1 MCCYP
6 GHGYFYNLIY
16 IDLNCNTSLH
26 RIDFFGLFPFYIV
39 AWMIAGG
46 IHSSTEQDALAY
58 LRLFKL
64 FRLFR
69 LHRVI
74 TFFQAIKYSR
84 KISLVSYT
92 LIRNYSAAVFW
103 CHLWAC
109 IMYFISRQYSFDEEN
124 TWIGSMHADMTAFD
138 RYILSL
144 YWSVVT
150 VSSKNNTGIGG
161 GDNYCLLIIL

>member
-1 MCCYP
+1 MYP
-6 GHGYFYNLIY
+6 
-16 IDLNCNTSLH
+16 C
-26 RIDFFGLFPFYIV
+26 RIDFLGLFPFYIV
-39 AWMIAGG
+39 GWMIAMKMGAV
-46 IHSSTEQDALAY
+46 HSSTEPGELAY
-58 LRLFKL
+58 LRLLKL

-74 TFFQAIKYSR
+74 TFFQIIKYSR

-92 LIRNYSAAVFW
+92 LMRNFSAAVFW

-109 IMYFISRQYSFDEEN
+109 IMYFIARQHSFHEEN

-150 VSSKNNTGIGG
+150 VSNLNDTGIGEG
-161 GDNYCLLIIL
+161 TIVCSLLII

>member
-1 MCCYP
+1 MNP
-6 GHGYFYNLIY
+6 F
-16 IDLNCNTSLH
+16 
-26 RIDFFGLFPFYIV
+26 RIDFLGLFPFFIV
-39 AWMIAGG
+39 GWMIAGG

-69 LHRVI
+69 LHRVV
-74 TFFQAIKYSR
+74 TFFQIIKYSR
-84 KISLVSYT
+84 KMSLVSYT
-92 LIRNYSAAVFW
+92 LMRNYSASVFW

-109 IMYFISRQYSFDEEN
+109 IMYFIARQYSFHEEN
-124 TWIGSMHADMTAFD
+124 TWIGSMHADMTPFD

-150 VSSKNNTGIGG
+150 VSSLTDTGMGEGTIFCFIFG
-161 GDNYCLLIIL
+161 I